1 MTRYGPAGRRP
12 MHEAA
17 MLAATAFPLGIAAA
31 WRTRPHRR
39 PPSRE
44 LQKCVAARRGAN
56 LAFGAETRTRNHSA
70 WAHLSRDI
78 SIKPLLYR
86 KIRNQKPERWV
97 PPKGSSHPEHAAVLV
112 LPFDPFGIRLVN
124 EGSFRRNDP
133 SGRSFIPRKTRT
145 QSVWT
150 DNPMARM
157 FSVGC
162 GEKAEYRELLP
173 PRLD

>member
-1 MTRYGPAGRRP
+1 
-12 MHEAA
+12 

-39 PPSRE
+39 PPSCE
-44 LQKCVAARRGAN
+44 PQKCVAARRAAN

-97 PPKGSSHPEHAAVLV
+97 PPKGSSHPEHAAVLL

-133 SGRSFIPRKTRT
+133 SGEIVHTSKN
-145 QSVWT
+145 Q
-150 DNPMARM
+150 NP
-157 FSVGC
+157 
-162 GEKAEYRELLP
+162 E
-173 PRLD
+173 RLDRYSHGPGVICGICRNKQNTALLLLEVRRFLDS